1 MKKTAIVIIA
11 LIAVVAILF
20 TGCGKKADNDMNT
33 TTKPATTQTP
43 STTVPVTENNSML
56 TTERDSTA
64 HNGAPESTSQDSAL
78 GDAIEDAADGAARA
92 GERIADG
99 VRDAESR
106 SHSR

>member
-64 HNGAPESTSQDSAL
+64 YNGAPESTSQDSAL
-78 GDAIEDAADGAARA
+78 GDVIEDAADGAARA

-106 SHSR
+106 SNAR